1 MLGLSRTL
9 VEHALPIK
17 PRFKPYRQPVRN
29 YSPDLMDHIKEE
41 IERLLKANFIR
52 PCHYVEW
59 ISNIVPVEKK
69 NTGKIR
75 VCIDF
80 RNLNRA
86 TPKDEYPMP
95 GAHMLINRASGN
107 KMISFFWMGTPAII
121 RYSWWKMMSPRW
133 HSGVLVLWV
142 CLSGWL

>member
-1 MLGLSRTL
+1 MPGLSRTL

-17 PRFKPYRQPVRN
+17 PGFRPYQQPVRN

-52 PCHYVEW
+52 PCHYVKW

-69 NTGKIR
+69 NMGKIR

-107 KMISFFWMGTPAII
+107 KMISFF
-121 RYSWWKMMSPRW
+121 
-133 HSGVLVLWV
+133 
-142 CLSGWL
+142 GWERQL